1 VKFNADCKSRWGR
14 KIGPILISL
23 GLQKIGN
30 LAKIIIAKK
39 LNRYIVCFT
48 DLS

>member
-1 VKFNADCKSRWGR
+1 MGPIF
-14 KIGPILISL
+14 GPILISL
-23 GLQKIGN
+23 GLQKIDN
-30 LAKIIIAKK
+30 LAKIVIAKK